1 MLGRVVDDLA
11 DLVQAVD
18 EQGFPLVPPDGGEL
32 LNCFAKPRCYNLGLM
47 VRLRIVLLIALLAA
61 LIMGRVSDHAA
72 RSVEDYVNI

>member
-11 DLVQAVD
+11 DLVQAVY

-32 LNCFAKPRCYNLGLM
+32 LNCFAKPRRDNLGLM
-47 VRLRIVLLIALLAA
+47 VRLHIVLLIALLAA

-72 RSVEDYVNI
+72 RPVEDYVNI

>member
-32 LNCFAKPRCYNLGLM
+32 LNCFA
-47 VRLRIVLLIALLAA
+47 
-61 LIMGRVSDHAA
+61 
-72 RSVEDYVNI
+72 

>member
-1 MLGRVVDDLA
+1 
-11 DLVQAVD
+11 
-18 EQGFPLVPPDGGEL
+18 
-32 LNCFAKPRCYNLGLM
+32 M